1 MRPLDRIVKIIAF
14 PTCTPRAKAMA
25 VGLGGGIRLEL
36 RQPPSQSTT
45 VQAPSTSSSCFL
57 LTQLLSTPL
66 HVAVRT
72 GHVEIV
78 EYFLSLGLDINV
90 KDRVSGFPLAQAH
103 PRGTGILRVH
113 TCPHGSC

>member
-1 MRPLDRIVKIIAF
+1 
-14 PTCTPRAKAMA
+14 MA

-57 LTQLLSTPL
+57 PTQLLSTPL

-103 PRGTGILRVH
+103 PVQAHPRGTGILRVH
-113 TCPHGSC
+113 TCPRGSC